1 MFKKILI
8 ISLFSLFL
16 SLIFAGPVLA
26 EKISIPFW
34 GPIMSCNTQR
44 IDTSVGMLDSSKK
57 AYTGKY
63 ANPCSSLC
71 DLISTAQRAVY
82 LGITL
87 ALFIFAPLIF
97 LIGSFLIIISRGNQ
111 KKLEEG
117 KNMLKNT
124 AWGVAIILLAF
135 VIVNTFFVF
144 LGPKISSGK
153 YNWSEI
159 QCPSDLPGT
168 VNWQ

>member
-16 SLIFAGPVLA
+16 TFIFTRSVLA

-44 IDTSVGMLDSSKK
+44 IENSI
-57 AYTGKY
+57 AGKY
-63 ANPCSSLC
+63 SDPCSSLC
-71 DLISTAQRAVY
+71 DLISTAQRAIY
-82 LGITL
+82 LGITF

-97 LIGSFLIIISRGNQ
+97 LIGSFLIILSRGNQ
-111 KKLEEG
+111 KKIEEG

-135 VIVNTFFVF
+135 VIVNTFFVL
-144 LGPKISSGK
+144 LGPKISDGK

-159 QCPSDLPGT
+159 ECPSNLPGT